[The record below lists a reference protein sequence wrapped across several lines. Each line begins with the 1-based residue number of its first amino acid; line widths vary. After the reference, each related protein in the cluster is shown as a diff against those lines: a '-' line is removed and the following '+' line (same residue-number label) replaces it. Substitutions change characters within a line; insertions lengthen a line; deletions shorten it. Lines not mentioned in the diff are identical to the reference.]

1 MERQDKMEERDM
13 LGWDKI
19 FLGSLKMGLISKE
32 DSYDYCL
39 KKFEDWTE
47 TYGQESYSVLRKK
60 AITNDESALKI
71 VGCKRFVK
79 DYWERAFYALDFQKN
94 FEHLDS
100 WTKER
105 SWANEMRLKHQKF
118 VDISRPLMR
127 PDEDY

>member
-1 MERQDKMEERDM
+1 MERQDKMEELDM
-13 LGWDKI
+13 SGHDIIRLSSI
-19 FLGSLKMGLISKE
+19 KMGLISKE
-32 DSYDYCL
+32 NMFEDCL
-39 KKFEDWTE
+39 KRFEDWTE

-118 VDISRPLMR
+118 VDISRPLMN
-127 PDEDY
+127 PDKDY